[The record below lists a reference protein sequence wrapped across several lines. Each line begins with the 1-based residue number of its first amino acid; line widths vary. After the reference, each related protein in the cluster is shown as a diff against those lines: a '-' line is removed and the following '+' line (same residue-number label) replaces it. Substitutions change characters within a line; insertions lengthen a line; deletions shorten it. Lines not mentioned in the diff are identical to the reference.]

1 MNKKGEMVTGAIL
14 TLAIVSGIAGVGF
27 YKTSQNGVLK
37 NNGKKIW
44 CKMQNKGADVCDAKY
59 QFTPES
65 HHWEWG
71 INGHKLPAYV
81 QDEEV

>member
-1 MNKKGEMVTGAIL
+1 MNRKGEIVTGFLITAV
-14 TLAIVSGIAGVGF
+14 TVASMAGVAF

-44 CKMQNKGADVCDAKY
+44 CKMQNKGADFCDAQY
-59 QFTPES
+59 QFTPAE

-81 QDEEV
+81 PEEV